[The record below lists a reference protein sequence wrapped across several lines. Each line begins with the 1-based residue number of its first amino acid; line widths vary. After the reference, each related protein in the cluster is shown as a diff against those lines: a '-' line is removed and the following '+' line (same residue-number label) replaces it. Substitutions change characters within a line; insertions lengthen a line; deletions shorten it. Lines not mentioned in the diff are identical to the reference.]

1 MRVTGHGDRAPL
13 MAFDLT
19 STADTVT
26 RTIVAVLTLV
36 AALLVVIGLGRAWV
50 GRRRAQVVIAD
61 VSAVEG
67 IPASAASGLSPQLR
81 QAVRQALLRESADAS
96 YSVLKTLD
104 QDINGRLLR
113 TRGQI
118 RMKTIVAGLRSAAE
132 DSLTTLAAGV
142 RAVAPKEA
150 EGLLAALGTALPAQ
164 CGWVVHMF
172 PVLRGAGPDAEVG
185 VALELAQLG
194 HPPDAVTTFWI
205 SSDALRS
212 PMTEA
217 ARAEAIRALLHLLL
231 NPAALWI
238 ATQLVSRQLAESD
251 VPKRWRLLSGR
262 KLRQELAGLQMQL
275 AGQMSLYA
283 MRKQED
289 FDRGFAKQ
297 ALADLAES
305 ARLLPQ
311 YFRPHLTQAAVH
323 ERLGWSHRRG
333 GDTQQAASEFAQAVR
348 GYDEAVRVLA
358 AAVGARPAGREA
370 ALGRA
375 QVRRTKCRL
384 LSGDRAYLL
393 IAQQELPELRQMT
406 WATAPDL
413 YNAACLWAVA
423 MTVPDLPS
431 HEGSEYAQQA
441 WILLGS
447 ALLADGEAGPWVLMT
462 TDVELEALSAQQRN
476 GFRDEIRIRHP
487 QLTPLAG
494 EAARHVIEEAMRAI
508 GADQPQHVS

>member
-1 MRVTGHGDRAPL
+1 M
-13 MAFDLT
+13 
-19 STADTVT
+19 
-26 RTIVAVLTLV
+26 
-36 AALLVVIGLGRAWV
+36 
-50 GRRRAQVVIAD
+50 
-61 VSAVEG
+61 
-67 IPASAASGLSPQLR
+67 
-81 QAVRQALLRESADAS
+81 
-96 YSVLKTLD
+96 
-104 QDINGRLLR
+104 
-113 TRGQI
+113 
-118 RMKTIVAGLRSAAE
+118 
-132 DSLTTLAAGV
+132 
-142 RAVAPKEA
+142 
-150 EGLLAALGTALPAQ
+150 
-164 CGWVVHMF
+164 
-172 PVLRGAGPDAEVG
+172 
-185 VALELAQLG
+185 ALELAQLG

-238 ATQLVSRQLAESD
+238 ATQLVSRQLAESSAAAMAP
-251 VPKRWRLLSGR
+251 VGAKR
-262 KLRQELAGLQMQL
+262 QDLAGLQTQL
-275 AGQMSLYA
+275 PGQRWLYA
-283 MRKQED
+283 SGIRRKLT
-289 FDRGFAKQ
+289 RGSPAS